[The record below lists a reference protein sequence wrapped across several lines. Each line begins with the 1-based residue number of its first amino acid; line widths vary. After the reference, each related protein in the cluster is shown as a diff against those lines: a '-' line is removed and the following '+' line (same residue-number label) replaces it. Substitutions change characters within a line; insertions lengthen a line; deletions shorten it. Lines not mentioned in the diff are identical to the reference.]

1 MRWLVFALLLSSHA
15 PVAMAQ
21 DSRTWSHHELYQKA
35 YDGLL
40 TAPDLDR
47 AFEVSQSR
55 CKIEA
60 MKVSVPAPSCV
71 QRQVEG
77 CFGLSGMALGRCQA
91 LQDSQR
97 SLGQLAC
104 DNSAASA
111 AYEAQDAIFENCMVV
126 EGWTR
131 RPFVPARSPDPHP
144 DAAFAEALA
153 RTIPDWEAL
162 DREPGWD
169 AFLKGADPLTGKLR
183 GSILNDLVQQR
194 DAEAVAAMMRQYR
207 STQAQGAQ

>member
-1 MRWLVFALLLSSHA
+1 MRWLILALFVASSA
-15 PVAMAQ
+15 SVALAQ
-21 DSRTWSHHELYQKA
+21 NSRTWSHHELYQKA
-35 YDGLL
+35 HDGLL
-40 TAPDLDR
+40 SAADLDR
-47 AFEVSQSR
+47 AFELSQSR
-55 CKIEA
+55 CKIES
-60 MKVSVPAPSCV
+60 MKIAVPPPSCV

-91 LQDSQR
+91 LRDSQR

-104 DNSAASA
+104 DNSAATA
-111 AYEAQDAIFENCMVV
+111 AYEAQDSIFENCMVV

-131 RPFVPARSPDPHP
+131 RPFVPTKSPDPHP

-153 RTIPDWEAL
+153 RTIPDWETL

-169 AFLKGADPLTGKLR
+169 AFLKGTDPLTGKLR
-183 GSILNDLVQQR
+183 GSILHDLVQQR

-207 STQAQGAQ
+207 ATQAARAE